1 MAVAVVVMAG
11 ISCTLSGREM
21 TIVEGLSAIWNHVIG
36 NEPEVGTSEWLDAFM
51 VWDVV
56 MPRVVFAIV
65 AGSGLAV
72 CGTLMQGVM
81 NNPLADPYTIGVSSG
96 AVFGAVLA
104 IVLGVSMIPGF
115 GQFGIMGNAF
125 LFGLVPIAFIML
137 LSSVSSNLSPVVI
150 ILMGIAISYFFS
162 GITTIIMVGADEDA
176 LADAYQW
183 QIGSFYG
190 TTWDDVPL
198 ALAVTLLGIV
208 FASLTYNKLNAMT
221 AGDVVARTL
230 GMDAKTYRMIT
241 LVIVTLVAATI
252 VSMTG
257 IIGFVGLVAP
267 HMMRV
272 VLGGNNRFVI
282 PASMLAGSMILMFA
296 DIVTRTIVDIDVP
309 VGAVMSFIGA
319 PIFLYLIIGRKGG
332 RTFS

>member
-137 LSSVSSNLSPVVI
+137 LSSISSNLSPVVI

-162 GITTIIMVGADEDA
+162 GITTIIMVSADEDA